1 MGRVHQLSSRSFL
14 ALSRTCRYASRGVVR
29 GKTWLQPVRNG
40 ADKLSNWLALLS
52 STKAYPTVGPLVFL
66 VIGDVFS
73 VRQLRCACRV
83 LRGLFD
89 WFVGIASAAFG

>member
-1 MGRVHQLSSRSFL
+1 MPVAGWS
-14 ALSRTCRYASRGVVR
+14 A

-73 VRQLRCACRV
+73 VGQLRCACRA

-89 WFVGIASAAFG
+89 WFC